1 MNLISDDIFGIDE
14 ITLYTG
20 KHSDKVY
27 AVAGEIIDGVS
38 NDIYSI
44 VSLYVSI
51 KNKPKCW
58 VQIGIPSNQFDY
70 WSLEK

>member
-51 KNKPKCW
+51 KNKPKC
-58 VQIGIPSNQFDY
+58 
-70 WSLEK
+70 